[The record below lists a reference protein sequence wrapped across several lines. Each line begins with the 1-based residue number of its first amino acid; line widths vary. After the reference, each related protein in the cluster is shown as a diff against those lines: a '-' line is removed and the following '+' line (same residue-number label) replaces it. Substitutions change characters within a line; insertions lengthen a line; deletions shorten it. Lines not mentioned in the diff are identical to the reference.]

1 MFDRCRKKQLGF
13 VRHQQQVDLT
23 PENTVIGSW
32 PITGVCDSWI
42 VSAEG
47 FRLLCKI
54 RVGRREPVKRKLFV
68 LCVVGLLVGLV
79 SAGDLRAQG
88 SPENSSRELQIWTGG
103 GHGINGSTSDTGV
116 WNLGL
121 RYGLILT
128 SPHGP
133 GFLKGQLEYAFDVV
147 PAWVLTQKTNTAYGG
162 GVNPFAFKWIL
173 SEPKKV
179 KPFFEI
185 EGGTLFT
192 NKEVP
197 ERTSQVNFTT
207 SGALGMHILGEKHNW
222 SAEVRFMH
230 ISNAGMTTPNPGINT
245 IQVRIGWGIFR

>member
-1 MFDRCRKKQLGF
+1 VNVKCR
-13 VRHQQQVDLT
+13 
-23 PENTVIGSW
+23 I
-32 PITGVCDSWI
+32 
-42 VSAEG
+42 
-47 FRLLCKI
+47 
-54 RVGRREPVKRKLFV
+54 LFV
-68 LCVVGLLVGLV
+68 SVVGLLVVLF
-79 SAGDLRAQG
+79 SARDLQAQEA
-88 SPENSSRELQIWTGG
+88 PENSSRELQIWTGG
-103 GHGINGSTSDTGV
+103 GHGINGSTSETGM

-133 GFLKGQLEYAFDVV
+133 GFLNGQLEYAFDVV

-173 SEPKKV
+173 SQPKKV

-197 ERTSQVNFTT
+197 ERTSQINFTT

>member
-1 MFDRCRKKQLGF
+1 MSRKILG
-13 VRHQQQVDLT
+13 
-23 PENTVIGSW
+23 
-32 PITGVCDSWI
+32 
-42 VSAEG
+42 
-47 FRLLCKI
+47 
-54 RVGRREPVKRKLFV
+54 
-68 LCVVGLLVGLV
+68 VGLLGIWLALLG
-79 SAGDLRAQG
+79 AGQTRAQG

-147 PAWVLTQKTNTAYGG
+147 PAWVIVQKTDTVYGG
-162 GVNPFAFKWIL
+162 GINPFAFKWIL
-173 SEPKKV
+173 SQPKKV

-192 NKEVP
+192 NKQVP
-197 ERTSQVNFTT
+197 EGTSQINFTT

-222 SAEVRFMH
+222 SAEVRFLH

-245 IQVRIGWGIFR
+245 VQVRIGWGIFRK